1 MRNTISDLI
10 GKFKEKCDYLEVR
23 IEETT
28 GTSIHFSG
36 KELETISTRANLG
49 GCVRCLLNGSWGFA
63 SFNDLDDM
71 ERFAEM
77 ALAQARLLGPQKTV
91 LAEVEPVEDE
101 VALSLKEDPRGVPLD
116 AKVSLM
122 KAYNDLI
129 HGYSPEITSSTVVY
143 FDRYHNIWFGNS
155 QGTNIAQEK
164 MDVAGV
170 CAAICAEGNNTRSQR
185 VVFGSNDDY
194 SCVEGLDEKV
204 REACQNAILQ
214 LRAPKV
220 KSGRY
225 TVIADPALTGVF
237 IHEAFGH
244 LSEADDVYENKK
256 LQELMTLGAV
266 YGAEKL
272 NVYDTG
278 LRMGSRGYL
287 KYDDEGVPTEKTYL
301 IKEGKLVGRLHSRET
316 AGAMREK
323 PTGNARA
330 LSHRFPPICRM
341 RNTCVEAG
349 DVTFEEMIEDIDL
362 GVYAINTTGG
372 ETWHE
377 LFTFGAERG
386 YMIRKGKVAEM
397 VRDVTLSGNV
407 FTTLKNIDAVGNDQS
422 LLNGPGGCGK
432 AGQCPLPTSEEG
444 PHIRMRDVIIGGE

>member
-194 SCVEGLDEKV
+194 SCV
-204 REACQNAILQ
+204 
-214 LRAPKV
+214 
-220 KSGRY
+220 
-225 TVIADPALTGVF
+225 
-237 IHEAFGH
+237 
-244 LSEADDVYENKK
+244 
-256 LQELMTLGAV
+256 
-266 YGAEKL
+266 
-272 NVYDTG
+272 
-278 LRMGSRGYL
+278 
-287 KYDDEGVPTEKTYL
+287 
-301 IKEGKLVGRLHSRET
+301 
-316 AGAMREK
+316 
-323 PTGNARA
+323 
-330 LSHRFPPICRM
+330 
-341 RNTCVEAG
+341 
-349 DVTFEEMIEDIDL
+349 
-362 GVYAINTTGG
+362 
-372 ETWHE
+372 
-377 LFTFGAERG
+377 
-386 YMIRKGKVAEM
+386 
-397 VRDVTLSGNV
+397 
-407 FTTLKNIDAVGNDQS
+407 
-422 LLNGPGGCGK
+422 
-432 AGQCPLPTSEEG
+432 
-444 PHIRMRDVIIGGE
+444 